1 MLFISIV
8 FTLFS
13 IQCKKYLNGTHDQV
27 SPPNKQSH
35 SGGTGADYQNQP
47 PTPPTNCMPGYP
59 CCGICSVCPVSPV
72 SECSNRVNTNRRKE
86 QQKGTLCLYVLQ
98 LNDKGLQY
106 MPSLSQFDLLH

>member
-27 SPPNKQSH
+27 SQPKQSH

-47 PTPPTNCMPGYP
+47 PTCMPGYP
-59 CCGICSVCPVSPV
+59 CCGVCPVCPVSPV
-72 SECSNRVNTNRRKE
+72 CECSNRVNNNKGTTVQIELTTKE
-86 QQKGTLCLYVLQ
+86 QQKGTTLSNYVS
-98 LNDKGLQY
+98 
-106 MPSLSQFDLLH
+106 MF